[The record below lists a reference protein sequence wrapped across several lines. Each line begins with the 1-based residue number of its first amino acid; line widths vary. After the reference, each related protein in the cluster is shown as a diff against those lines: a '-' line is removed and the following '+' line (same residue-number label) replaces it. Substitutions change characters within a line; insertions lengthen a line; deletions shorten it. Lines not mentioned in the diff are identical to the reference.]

1 MTSIDFD
8 KTDNTW
14 RLIDNKLIQVCN
26 DNNVDYYDYV
36 GVFLNLLNKFNSL
49 LSKKNTIEKLDF
61 KNKLDVRAIL
71 NKRDISSKEIELL
84 EAQKK
89 VEKYEK
95 KLFNWLDKTK
105 TPYFFILNP
114 YFLYGYFTDCYR
126 YNKVFYTGIQN
137 LETAE
142 KYANYKINLN
152 N

>member
-1 MTSIDFD
+1 M
-8 KTDNTW
+8 
-14 RLIDNKLIQVCN
+14 
-26 DNNVDYYDYV
+26 
-36 GVFLNLLNKFNSL
+36 
-49 LSKKNTIEKLDF
+49 
-61 KNKLDVRAIL
+61 
-71 NKRDISSKEIELL
+71 L

-126 YNKVFYTGIQN
+126 YNKAFYTGIQN

>member
-71 NKRDISSKEIELL
+71 NKRNISSKEIELL

-126 YNKVFYTGIQN
+126 YNKAFYTGIQN